1 MTDMHMQIRENANC
15 ENFFPLWL
23 IGTDKYDGFSWLV
36 DELFNSVN
44 FDIGNSFTIL
54 ELRNYFYSRNVGIE
68 TIEKL
73 DEAYLEWKYGNFL
86 GSQYDRECTF
96 KNEQYQ
102 RECTFK
108 NEQTKTGET
117 LNINRVAIENS
128 KRQCKDIPVYAPRAP
143 PPMKG

>member
-1 MTDMHMQIRENANC
+1 MDIDRDIFIQARENTNC

-23 IGTDKYDGFSWLV
+23 IGTDEYDGFSWLV
-36 DELFNSVN
+36 DELFNSVS
-44 FDIGNSFTIL
+44 FDIANSYTIV

-68 TIEKL
+68 IIEKL
-73 DEAYLEWKYGNFL
+73 DKAYLNWKYGNFL
-86 GSQYDRECTF
+86 NNQYD
-96 KNEQYQ
+96 

-128 KRQCKDIPVYAPRAP
+128 KRQCIVPALVPVP
-143 PPMKG
+143 PPPLTPMKG